1 MTLTDFF
8 RHSDFT
14 LGVFYPRHCITAV
27 FGALSSA
34 ERAAGALR
42 RAEFDAGHIIVA
54 SGRDVIEFDRDH
66 TTVSSL
72 MMRAVSR
79 FFKTEQFFNDHNLEH
94 ALHGAGF
101 LVVRC
106 ADENEKAKAWQIV
119 KYENPLDARYYGV
132 VAIEHLAGD
141 FDTD

>member
-1 MTLTDFF
+1 MGLTDFF
-8 RHSDFT
+8 RESDFA

-27 FGALSSA
+27 FGAVSSA

-42 RAEFDAGHIIVA
+42 RAEFEAGSIIVA

-66 TTVSSL
+66 LTVLSA

-79 FFKTEQFFNDHNLEH
+79 FFKTEQSFNDHNLEH
-94 ALHGAGF
+94 ARHGAGF
-101 LVVRC
+101 LIVRC

-119 KYENPLDARYYGV
+119 QNQNPLDARYYGV

-141 FDTD
+141 SDTD